1 MALNIKIKNLDAQ
14 NIIGGNGSSKNPN
27 ISDNQFIFSNGNF
40 AADGDAQTSLF
51 LVRGYSTGTE
61 QAELY
66 LDGVSSKLVLRNNT
80 SYFFTVRLLGRASNG
95 NSVAMTVDGA
105 AKRGV
110 NASTVRLIGK
120 PHNRIIYDEIGVG
133 DMQFDVSIANG
144 ALRFYAVGK
153 TGTNIRWLGRVE
165 LSELSF

>member
-40 AADGDAQTSLF
+40 ATDGDAQTSLF
-51 LVRGYSTGTE
+51 LVRGYSTGTD
-61 QAELY
+61 QTELY
-66 LDGVSSKLVLRNNT
+66 LDGVSTKLILKNNT
-80 SYFFTVRLLGRASNG
+80 SYFFTVRLLGRASDG
-95 NSVAMTVDGA
+95 NTVAMTVDGA
-105 AKRGV
+105 AKRGA

-133 DMQFDVSIANG
+133 DMKFDVSITNG
-144 ALRFYAVGK
+144 AFRFYAVGK

>member
-40 AADGDAQTSLF
+40 AVDGDAQTSLF
-51 LVRGYSTGTE
+51 LVRGTSSGTE
-61 QAELY
+61 QTELY

-80 SYFFTVRLLGRASNG
+80 SYFFTVRLLGRASDG
-95 NSVAMTVDGA
+95 NTVAMTVDGA
-105 AKRGV
+105 AKRGS

-133 DMQFDVSIANG
+133 DMQFDVSITNG

-153 TGTNIRWLGRVE
+153 TATIIRWLGRVE